1 MNSRNHHMFGSV
13 GSYFWS
19 HLAGFR
25 LSFQGELNI
34 VPPRFFHD
42 SHVSQLSASYR
53 GHHVSWEALPACY
66 TFSVTVA
73 PNEWRRVNLVLPFST
88 CSLLQST
95 PVYLLPVEPV
105 LYDVNAG
112 TYTFACAVSEAWKGR
127 SRKHY
132 RFAAAN
138 AFSLYY
144 QQRSKRTAATW
155 RAS

>member
-1 MNSRNHHMFGSV
+1 MTSYPSYGFTFSNAYENATSNLPEIWNFWEEGGSMNSRNHHMFGSV

-95 PVYLLPVEPV
+95 PVYLLPVE
-105 LYDVNAG
+105 
-112 TYTFACAVSEAWKGR
+112 
-127 SRKHY
+127 
-132 RFAAAN
+132 
-138 AFSLYY
+138 
-144 QQRSKRTAATW
+144 
-155 RAS
+155 